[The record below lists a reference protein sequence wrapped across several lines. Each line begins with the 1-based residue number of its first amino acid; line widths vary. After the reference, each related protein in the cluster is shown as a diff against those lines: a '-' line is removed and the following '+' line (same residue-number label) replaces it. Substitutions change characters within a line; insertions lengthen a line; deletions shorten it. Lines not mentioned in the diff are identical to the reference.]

1 MARGDEYYLPNYDRL
16 NVNLN
21 MAKKF
26 NVVFEFP
33 NKQLRAEFLGWMSD
47 GGGEQGF
54 FDALDVR
61 YQPSV
66 DLDYKDDFDSSKE
79 NLTIKAKIR

>member
-1 MARGDEYYLPNYDRL
+1 MARGNEHYLPNYDGL
-16 NVNLN
+16 DVNLN

-26 NVVFEFP
+26 NAVFEFP
-33 NKQLRAEFLGWMSD
+33 TPKLRAEFLGWMSD

-61 YQPSV
+61 YQPQV
-66 DLDYKDDFDSSKE
+66 DLDYKDDFDSDKE
-79 NLTIKAKIR
+79 NLTVKAKIR